1 MKYPLVSRLLRRNT
15 SAARIAGFILSN
27 FLGLT
32 IVAGALQF
40 YFDART
46 LWTEED
52 SFVRSDHMVINKRVS
67 SGNTLDMKAN
77 DFTAEEIEEIKEQPW
92 VRSVGKFRKADFR
105 VHASIGFADITRNAA
120 AGEEQSGRSGQLST
134 AMFLEAVPD
143 SFLDIPLADWQ
154 WTPDS
159 PEVPIVI
166 SKDYLA
172 LYNFGFAA
180 GSGLPQLSASTVS
193 GIPLTLELYSED
205 GSQHLVLP
213 GRVAGYSR
221 RFNTILAPESF
232 IEYMNTRLAENGGDN
247 GGKKDGDNSSQSPS
261 RIIIDV
267 SSPGDA
273 AIAPWLEEHGYE
285 VAGDKTAS
293 SAAYLLRIIVTI
305 VVAIGSVISLLSLFI
320 LMLSISLLMEK
331 NRSKLHSLLMLGYN
345 PADVARPYWNIITVA
360 CCGAALLSAAA
371 IAVLR
376 AFYLSPLE
384 GLGAESG
391 SFFTTIL
398 TLLIMTVL
406 IISLNFL
413 SVYRRVISTWR

>member
-52 SFVRSDHMVINKRVS
+52 SFVRSDYMVINKHVT

-77 DFTAEEIEEIKEQPW
+77 DFTSEEIEEIKEQPW
-92 VRSVGKFRKADFR
+92 VRSVGEFRKADFR
-105 VHASIGFADITRNAA
+105 VHASIGFADITRK
-120 AGEEQSGRSGQLST
+120 AGEGEGSAGRGGQLST

-143 SFLDIPLADWQ
+143 TFLDIPLSEWQ
-154 WTPDS
+154 WTPES
-159 PEVPIVI
+159 SEVPIVI

-193 GIPLTLELYSED
+193 GIPLTLELSSED
-205 GSQHLVLP
+205 GGQRLVLP

-232 IEYMNTRLAENGGDN
+232 IEYMNLHLSDTSDDAVP
-247 GGKKDGDNSSQSPS
+247 QHPS
-261 RIIIDV
+261 RLIIDV

-293 SAAYLLRIIVTI
+293 SAAYLLKIVVTI

-360 CCGAALLSAAA
+360 CSGAALQSATA

-376 AFYLSPLE
+376 SFYLTPLE
-384 GLGAESG
+384 ALGAESG

-398 TLLIMTVL
+398 TLFIMTVL